1 MGAGTARGMLG
12 VFSAKISPI
21 AAPGGMI
28 PCRTEKPVIA
38 GAPSN

>member
-21 AAPGGMI
+21 ATPGGMI
-28 PCRTEKPVIA
+28 PRSAEKPVIA